1 MKTLT
6 KLCLLWVGTILLLIG
21 CESGALLQEELP
33 TLAEETEDTFINSQK
48 RTGLNAR
55 TTSLDL
61 SGFQVTYDGQVY
73 DGSETT
79 FTYTVAGPTED
90 MHFRLE
96 LPGCAP
102 ANPTFDP
109 SNGTTGNNDTFINP
123 GVEWHPAIGSGS
135 TNTFT
140 FEVTYPGFVKEG
152 LVLVSVKS
160 NSTTEVGEI
169 VGACAR
175 VFNISGM
182 VYTDANDNLSLDS
195 DETGIDAVTVNLND
209 EFGSLVATTVTDPSG
224 SYLFDC
230 IAQGSYSVMVDTN
243 SVVNT
248 ATTYLQPILP
258 VELDVAIGPDAT
270 DNNFGFTPKTS
281 EIIDALALE
290 ELLTTGEDLK
300 FWKNELKVAVTGN
313 GKSEIDKNTL
323 IAYVEEIRTLQLL
336 EVYPLE
342 GGDGLQAAYDILN
355 IKPGNDDELKLI
367 RELLATE
374 FNHVSGRGLTSDF
387 DLQLVLIGWGESLVF
402 DIQNPESA
410 TGRSSATS
418 RTSGGGVE
426 DALDVFG
433 SINKSSGGG
442 GAGN

>member
-6 KLCLLWVGTILLLIG
+6 KLCLLWAGTILLLIG

-33 TLAEETEDTFINSQK
+33 TLEETEETFVNSEK

-61 SGFQVTYDGQVY
+61 SGFQVTYDGQVF

-79 FTYTVAGPTED
+79 FTYTVTGPAKD

-102 ANPTFDP
+102 ANPTFIP
-109 SNGTTGNNDTFINP
+109 SNGTTGDNDPFINP
-123 GVEWHPAIGSGS
+123 GVEWHPAVGSEN
-135 TNTFT
+135 TNSFT
-140 FEVTYPGFVKEG
+140 FEVIYPGFVKEG

-175 VFNISGM
+175 VFNISGV
-182 VYTDANDNLSLDS
+182 VYTDANDNLFLDN

-209 EFGSLVATTVTDPSG
+209 EFGALVATTVTDPDG
-224 SYLFDC
+224 GYLFDC

-248 ATTYLQPILP
+248 STTYLQPILP
-258 VELDVAIGPDAT
+258 VELDVTIGPDAT
-270 DNNFGFTPKTS
+270 DTNFGFTPKTT

-290 ELLTTGEDLK
+290 QLLTTGEDFK
-300 FWKNELKVAVTGN
+300 FWRNELKVAITGN
-313 GKSEIDKNTL
+313 GNSEIDKNTL
-323 IAYVEEIRTLQLL
+323 IDYVADIRTLQLL

-355 IKPGNDDELKLI
+355 LKPGNDDELKLT
-367 RELLATE
+367 RELLTTE
-374 FNHVSGRGLTSDF
+374 FNHVSGRGLTTDL
-387 DLQLVLIGWGESLVF
+387 DLQLVLIGWGESIVF
-402 DIQNPESA
+402 DILNPESA
-410 TGRSSATS
+410 SGRQSSATS
-418 RTSGGGVE
+418 RTSGSSVE
-426 DALDVFG
+426 DALDLFG